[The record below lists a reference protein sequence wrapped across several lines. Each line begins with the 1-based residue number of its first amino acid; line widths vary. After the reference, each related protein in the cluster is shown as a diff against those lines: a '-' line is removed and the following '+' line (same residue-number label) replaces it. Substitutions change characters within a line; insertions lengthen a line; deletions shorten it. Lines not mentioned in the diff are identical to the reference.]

1 MWIYSPKAELSLFHN
16 AIKLDDKKDQH
27 NKGINQNKII
37 FKIFW
42 INLWNNKNGNFLMF
56 KKNIMKTVYINFWG
70 DLSTQENSV
79 LKALFLD
86 FFFGY
91 KRSLFPHQGS
101 NLHPLLWRL
110 GVLSSGL
117 PRKSLKA
124 CIIGKE

>member
-1 MWIYSPKAELSLFHN
+1 MWIYSPKAELSLIHN

-27 NKGINQNKII
+27 NKCINQNKII

-86 FFFGY
+86 FFLATRGLCSPIRDQTCTPCFGGLESY
-91 KRSLFPHQGS
+91 LPDCRGS
-101 NLHPLLWRL
+101 P
-110 GVLSSGL
+110 
-117 PRKSLKA
+117 
-124 CIIGKE
+124 